1 MWRYP
6 VLNVL
11 RALLSDVSTEGC
23 NTEMIPH
30 RLIRA
35 IQSEL
40 PGAKTGKEAVTR
52 SLRRIMR
59 KPHEPEFA
67 IISRLKPEGQSFVDV
82 GANAGQSIESIRLFA
97 PDAALHAFEA
107 NAGLAR
113 RLEARYER
121 DRDVTIHP
129 YGLGREVGRFTL
141 HVPRYRRM
149 VYDGLASIDFQEA
162 SNWLNPERVFGFRP
176 DQLTI
181 ESMGCDVRPLDDIG
195 LDPCFVKIDV
205 QGLEHDV
212 VLGGIETMRRSEP
225 LLLIEAPSDE
235 LCKLLADVGFSDLA
249 YSGGMVAPGENRSSS
264 ANRLFASAR
273 RMRSLVSAG

>member
-1 MWRYP
+1 
-6 VLNVL
+6 
-11 RALLSDVSTEGC
+11 
-23 NTEMIPH
+23 MIPH

-40 PGAKTGKEAVTR
+40 PGAKAGKEAVTR

-59 KPHEPEFA
+59 KPHEPEFS
-67 IISRLKPEGQSFVDV
+67 IIARLKPEGQSFVDV

-97 PDAALHAFEA
+97 PEAALHAFEA
-107 NAGLAR
+107 NSGLAR
-113 RLEARYER
+113 RLDARYQR
-121 DRDVTIHP
+121 DREITIHP
-129 YGLGREVGRFTL
+129 FGLGRENGRFTL
-141 HVPRYRRM
+141 HVPKYRRM
-149 VYDGLASIDFQEA
+149 VYDGLASMDLQEA
-162 SNWLNPERVFGFRP
+162 SSWLNPERVFGFRP

-181 ESMGCDVRPLDDIG
+181 ESMGCEIKPLDSVG

-212 VLGGIETMRRSEP
+212 ILGGIETMKRSEP

-235 LCKLLADVGFSDLA
+235 LCKLLADIGFSDIAL
-249 YSGGMVAPGENRSSS
+249 SGGTVSPGENRSNS

-273 RMRSLVSAG
+273 RMRALMGAG